1 MDTLT
6 ILNVIMA
13 VVNLSVAIFQG
24 WKEWHDR
31 QQPRPHPLE
40 IVVRDIAAAIRER
53 P

>member
-1 MDTLT
+1 VDTLT
-6 ILNVIMA
+6 VLNVIMA

-31 QQPRPHPLE
+31 QQPQPHPLTTTLQ
-40 IVVRDIAAAIRER
+40 DIAAAIRER